1 MINRFSSRRI
11 RLDNS
16 FLAERLRGARG
27 YDRIAGFFSSSIMEV
42 AGEELE
48 SVSGPVRLVCNSI
61 IDPKDIETAKKAAQA
76 AMRREWCDAQPERLP
91 DAAKPRFQRLYD
103 FLANGKL
110 QVRVLPDAIFGL
122 IHGKAG
128 VMTLADGRRTAFLGS
143 VNESLTAWRLN
154 YELLWEDDSE
164 DAVAWVQDEFDSLW
178 HSPFAVELAD
188 AVVQDIKRLAVR
200 SVIPDLDDWRGQPD
214 PAAAVI
220 ESPVYRKEVGLWEH
234 QKHFVKIAFDAHL
247 GPMVPDLSW
256 RIRSDSAR
264 PSSSPWPP
272 SSWLWSTTSRC

>member
-1 MINRFSSRRI
+1 MINRFSSRRS
-11 RLDNS
+11 RLDQR
-16 FLAERLRGARG
+16 FLAERLRGAQG

-103 FLANGKL
+103 FLSGGKL
-110 QVRVLPDAIFGL
+110 QVKVLPDAVFGL

-128 VMTLADGRRTAFLGS
+128 VITLADGRRTAFLGS

-164 DAVAWVQDEFDSLW
+164 DAVAWVRDEFDSLW

-188 AVVQDIKRLAVR
+188 AVVQDIKRLTVR

-220 ESPVYRKEVGLWEH
+220 ESPVYRKEVGLLEH
-234 QKHFVKIAFDAHL
+234 QKHFVKIAFDAHP
-247 GPMVPDLSW
+247 GPHG
-256 RIRSDSAR
+256 AR
-264 PSSSPWPP
+264 LP
-272 SSWLWSTTSRC
+272 